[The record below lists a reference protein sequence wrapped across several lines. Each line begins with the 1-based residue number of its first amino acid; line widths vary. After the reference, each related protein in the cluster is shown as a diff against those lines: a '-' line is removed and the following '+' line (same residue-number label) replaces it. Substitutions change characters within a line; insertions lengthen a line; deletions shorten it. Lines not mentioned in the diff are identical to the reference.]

1 MMSKVTQ
8 SKVTQSKTKSRKIEN
23 DESTIPAS
31 AKLERTTMPNLAVQM
46 YTLRTLQTPPDEI
59 LAAVAAIGYQG
70 VELAGTYG
78 LTASTLRDLL
88 QSHGLRAVSA
98 HVSLDALEAD
108 LPGVVSYHKTIGND
122 VLVVPWLPEAL
133 RGADSA
139 SWQKLG
145 ERLAKLARRC
155 AHANMKLMYHN
166 HDFEMVL
173 IEGRPAI
180 DWLLEAAGP
189 AVGFEI
195 DLAWVQAG
203 GQDPAAMLQKYSGRT
218 SRVHAKDWNARQRDI
233 ADVGAG
239 DVNWDEVLAA
249 AADAGVEWLIVE
261 HDRPADPLASVGN
274 SYAYLTGK

>member
-1 MMSKVTQ
+1 M
-8 SKVTQSKTKSRKIEN
+8 
-23 DESTIPAS
+23 
-31 AKLERTTMPNLAVQM
+31 
-46 YTLRTLQTPPDEI
+46 
-59 LAAVAAIGYQG
+59 
-70 VELAGTYG
+70 
-78 LTASTLRDLL
+78 TASSLRDLL

-155 AHANMKLMYHN
+155 AHADMKLMYHN

-218 SRVHAKDWNARQRDI
+218 SRVHAKDWNAQQRDI

-239 DVNWDEVLAA
+239 DVSWDEVLAA

-274 SYAYLTGK
+274 SYAFLAGK

>member
-1 MMSKVTQ
+1 MSKAA
-8 SKVTQSKTKSRKIEN
+8 SDKTKSQKTKNTTE
-23 DESTIPAS
+23 PGVAS
-31 AKLERTTMPNLAVQM
+31 AALARAALPKLAVQM
-46 YTLRTLQTPPDEI
+46 YTLRTLQNPPGET

-78 LTASTLRDLL
+78 LTASSLRDLL

-218 SRVHAKDWNARQRDI
+218 SRVHAKDWNAQQRDI

-239 DVNWDEVLAA
+239 DVSWDEVLAA

-274 SYAYLTGK
+274 SYAFLAGK

>member
-1 MMSKVTQ
+1 
-8 SKVTQSKTKSRKIEN
+8 
-23 DESTIPAS
+23 
-31 AKLERTTMPNLAVQM
+31 MPNLAVQM
-46 YTLRTLQTPPDEI
+46 YTLRTLQNPPDEI

-78 LTASTLRDLL
+78 LQASVLRDLL
-88 QSHGLRAVSA
+88 QDHGLRAVSA

-108 LPGVVSYHKTIGND
+108 LPGVVRYHKTIGND
-122 VLVVPWLPEAL
+122 VLVVPWLPESL

-145 ERLAKLARRC
+145 ARLAKLAQRC

-218 SRVHAKDWNARQRDI
+218 SRVHAKDWNAQQHDI

-261 HDRPADPLASVGN
+261 HDRPADPLASIGN
-274 SYAYLTGK
+274 SYAFLAGK

>member
-1 MMSKVTQ
+1 MSKAASDKTKNQQTQ
-8 SKVTQSKTKSRKIEN
+8 SQTEPGVVSAA
-23 DESTIPAS
+23 PARG
-31 AKLERTTMPNLAVQM
+31 ALPKLAVQM
-46 YTLRTLQTPPDEI
+46 YTLRTMQNPLGEI
-59 LAAVAAIGYQG
+59 LATLAAIGYQG

-78 LTASTLRDLL
+78 LPARALRDLL

-98 HVSLDALEAD
+98 HVSLDSLEAD
-108 LPGVVSYHKTIGND
+108 LPAVVSYHKTLGND
-122 VLVVPWLPEAL
+122 VLVVPWLPESL

-139 SWQKLG
+139 SWQRLG
-145 ERLAKLARRC
+145 ARLAKLERRC

-203 GQDPAAMLQKYSGRT
+203 GQDPAAMLQKYTGRT
-218 SRVHAKDWNARQRDI
+218 SRVHAKDWSQQQHEI

-239 DVNWDEVLAA
+239 DVNWDAVLAA

-261 HDRPADPLASVGN
+261 HDRPADPLASIGN
-274 SYAYLTGK
+274 SYAFLAGK